1 MADNVFGPTLIP
13 ATPVGTI
20 RSNPVSP
27 VNLAMNQQAQAVS
40 SQPQSNVIYVDG
52 MQNVLEHPAGPN
64 EHLYFPEKNSNVI
77 WVRDTDAKGEI
88 KNPLKKLTYTMEDV
102 PFGPEANFVT
112 KQEFQKLFDLVRSTN
127 GTVNKLMEE
136 LGGTQ
141 HEPSV

>member
-13 ATPVGTI
+13 ATPVG
-20 RSNPVSP
+20 PVRPTPVNP

-40 SQPQSNVIYVDG
+40 SQSQSNVIYVDG

-64 EHLYFPEKNSNVI
+64 EHLYFPEKNANVI

-88 KNPLKKLTYTMEDV
+88 KNPLKKLMYTMEDV

-112 KQEFQKLFDLVRSTN
+112 KQEFQKLFELVRSTN

-141 HEPSV
+141 HESSV

>member
-64 EHLYFPEKNSNVI
+64 EHLYFPEKNSNCI

-88 KNPLKKLTYTMEDV
+88 KNPLKKLTYTIEDV

-112 KQEFQKLFDLVRSTN
+112 KQEFQKLFELVRSTN

>member
-13 ATPVGTI
+13 ATPVGPV
-20 RSNPVSP
+20 RSSPANP
-27 VNLAMNQQAQAVS
+27 VNLAMNQQAQAVP
-40 SQPQSNVIYVDG
+40 SQSQSNVIYVDG

-64 EHLYFPEKNSNVI
+64 EHLYFPEKNNSVI

-88 KNPLKKLTYTMEDV
+88 KNPLKRLTYTMEEV

-112 KQEFQKLFDLVRSTN
+112 KQEFQKLFELVQSTN

-141 HEPSV
+141 HESSV